1 MTAEGVMTAAGLI
14 TRAALISPK
23 ARQEIYTM
31 SLTGLIIIAVI
42 GGIAVA
48 LQGQFMGLMDKNI
61 GTLESVFITYTSG
74 GIIAA
79 LAMMASRGGNLKAFQ
94 TVPWYALSSGLVG
107 LVIIGA
113 IGYTVPRLGLSK
125 AFTII
130 VTSQFLVATILD
142 HYGLLGAAVRPMD
155 LSRLAG
161 MALLV
166 GGVWLIVK

>member
-1 MTAEGVMTAAGLI
+1 
-14 TRAALISPK
+14 
-23 ARQEIYTM
+23 M

-61 GTLESVFITYTSG
+61 GTLESVFITYASG

-79 LAMMASRGGNLKAFQ
+79 LAMIASRGGNLKAFQ

-130 VTSQFLVATILD
+130 VTSQFLVAAILD
-142 HYGLLGAAVRPMD
+142 NYGLLGAAVRPME

-166 GGVWLIVK
+166 GGVWLIVR

>member
-1 MTAEGVMTAAGLI
+1 
-14 TRAALISPK
+14 
-23 ARQEIYTM
+23 M
-31 SLTGLIIIAVI
+31 SLTGLIILAVI

-61 GTLESVFITYTSG
+61 GTLESVFITYASG

-79 LAMMASRGGNLKAFQ
+79 LAMIASRGGNLKAFQ

-130 VTSQFLVATILD
+130 VTSQFLVAAILD
-142 HYGLLGAAVRPMD
+142 HYGLLGAVVRPMD

-166 GGVWLIVK
+166 TGVWLIVK

>member
-1 MTAEGVMTAAGLI
+1 MP
-14 TRAALISPK
+14 PK
-23 ARQEIYTM
+23 AKEEIYNM
-31 SLTGLIIIAVI
+31 SLTGLIILAVI
-42 GGIAVA
+42 GGITVA

-61 GTLESVFITYTSG
+61 GTLESVFITYASG
-74 GIIAA
+74 GIIVA
-79 LAMMASRGGNLKAFQ
+79 LAMIASRGGNLKAFH

-107 LVIIGA
+107 LVIIGT

-130 VTSQFLVATILD
+130 VTSQFLVAAILD

-166 GGVWLIVK
+166 TGVWLIVR

>member
-1 MTAEGVMTAAGLI
+1 MTRRLLYLYEKTELDIGEIFMT
-14 TRAALISPK
+14 
-23 ARQEIYTM
+23 
-31 SLTGLIIIAVI
+31 SLTGLIILAVI

-61 GTLESVFITYTSG
+61 GTLESVFITYASG

-79 LAMMASRGGNLKAFQ
+79 LAMIASRGGNLKAFQ

-130 VTSQFLVATILD
+130 VTSQFLVAAILD
-142 HYGLLGAAVRPMD
+142 HYGLLGAVVRPMD

-161 MALLV
+161 IALMV
-166 GGVWLIVK
+166 GGVWLTVR

>member
-1 MTAEGVMTAAGLI
+1 
-14 TRAALISPK
+14 
-23 ARQEIYTM
+23 M

-61 GTLESVFITYTSG
+61 GTLESVFITYASG

-79 LAMMASRGGNLKAFQ
+79 LAMIASRGGNLKAFQ

-130 VTSQFLVATILD
+130 VTSQFLVAAILD

-166 GGVWLIVK
+166 GGVWLIVR

>member
-1 MTAEGVMTAAGLI
+1 
-14 TRAALISPK
+14 
-23 ARQEIYTM
+23 M
-31 SLTGLIIIAVI
+31 SLTGLIILAVI

-61 GTLESVFITYTSG
+61 GTLESVFITYASG

-79 LAMMASRGGNLKAFQ
+79 LAMIASRGGNLKAFQ

-107 LVIIGA
+107 LIIIGA

-130 VTSQFLVATILD
+130 VTSQFLVAAILD
-142 HYGLLGAAVRPMD
+142 HYGLLGAVVRPMD

-166 GGVWLIVK
+166 TGVWLIVK

>member
-1 MTAEGVMTAAGLI
+1 
-14 TRAALISPK
+14 
-23 ARQEIYTM
+23 M
-31 SLTGLIIIAVI
+31 SLTGLIILAVI

-61 GTLESVFITYTSG
+61 GTLESVFITYASG

-79 LAMMASRGGNLKAFQ
+79 LAMIASRGGNLKAFQ

-130 VTSQFLVATILD
+130 VTSQFLVAAILD
-142 HYGLLGAAVRPMD
+142 HYGLLGAVVRPMD

-166 GGVWLIVK
+166 GGVWLIVR

>member
-1 MTAEGVMTAAGLI
+1 
-14 TRAALISPK
+14 
-23 ARQEIYTM
+23 M

-42 GGIAVA
+42 GGSAGA

-61 GTLESVFITYTSG
+61 GTLESVFITYVSG

-79 LAMMASRGGNLKAFQ
+79 LAMLASRGGNLRAFQ
-94 TVPWYALSSGLVG
+94 AVPWYALSSGLVG
-107 LVIIGA
+107 LIIIGS

-130 VTSQFLVATILD
+130 VTSQFLVAAILD

-166 GGVWLIVK
+166 GGVWLIVR

>member
-1 MTAEGVMTAAGLI
+1 MT
-14 TRAALISPK
+14 
-23 ARQEIYTM
+23 
-31 SLTGLIIIAVI
+31 SLTGLIILAAI
-42 GGIAVA
+42 GGVAVT

-61 GTLESVFITYTSG
+61 GTAESVFITYASG
-74 GIIAA
+74 VILIAV
-79 LAMMASRGGNLKAFQ
+79 AMIASRGGNLKAVQ
-94 TVPWYALSSGLVG
+94 AVPWYALSAGIVG
-107 LVIIGA
+107 LVIVGT

-130 VTSQFLVATILD
+130 VASQFLVASILD

-166 GGVWLIVK
+166 VGVWLIVK